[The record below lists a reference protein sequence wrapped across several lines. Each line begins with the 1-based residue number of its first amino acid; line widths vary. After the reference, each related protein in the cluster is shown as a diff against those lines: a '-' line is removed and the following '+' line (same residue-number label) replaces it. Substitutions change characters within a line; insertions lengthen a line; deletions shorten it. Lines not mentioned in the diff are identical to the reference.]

1 MFGNE
6 KNLSNVISANVD
18 CEGRTH
24 MSRSEV
30 FRAVFINM
38 LSRARQCWEQGI
50 AGMALLELEENDWLL
65 AVCDDMLTRQ
75 NQDGRLCTV
84 ENTRCQTDPALSIQP
99 VLRAW
104 QLTGDARYRQAAERS
119 MDFYRQSGDKTADG
133 VLYHILGLPELWADS
148 AAMLPASL
156 AAMGEKQMAVQ
167 QMRGLCAKLRLENGL
182 YAHRWNEAEQRFIR
196 KQPWGAGNGWI
207 LVGLAWTIRVLGRE
221 DEHTPELMRL
231 YADLSAALLPWRLPS
246 GLYRDVLD
254 DPQSFEECQTAAMQ
268 AYSAMVLHE
277 EGLLDESVVPYAKA
291 TLDTVSAHVDPH
303 GAIHDCPGSPEFVDN
318 GTSTEMQAFW
328 LMLYAVLRRKGAVQ
342 SVR

>member
-1 MFGNE
+1 MRRNR
-6 KNLSNVISANVD
+6 LNVYHAI
-18 CEGRTH
+18 
-24 MSRSEV
+24 
-30 FRAVFINM
+30 FINM

-104 QLTGDARYRQAAERS
+104 QLTGEARYRQAAERS
-119 MDFYRQSGDKTADG
+119 IDFYKQSGDRTADG

-156 AAMGEKQMAVQ
+156 AAMGEVEMAVQ
-167 QMRGLCAKLRLENGL
+167 QMRGLCDKLRLGNGL
-182 YAHRWNEAEQRFIR
+182 YAHRWNDAEQCFAR
-196 KQPWGAGNGWI
+196 KQAWGAGNGWI
-207 LVGLAWTIRVLGRE
+207 LVGLAWTIRILGKE
-221 DEHTPELMRL
+221 HAHTPELMRL
-231 YADLSAALLPWRLPS
+231 YTDLSAALLPWRLPS

-254 DPQSFEECQTAAMQ
+254 DPQSFEECQTATMQ
-268 AYSAMVLHE
+268 AYSAMVLYE
-277 EGLLDESVVPYAKA
+277 EGLLDESVVSFAEA
-291 TLDTVSAHVDPH
+291 TLDTVSGHADSH
-303 GAIHDCPGSPEFVDN
+303 GAIHDCPGSPEFVNN

-328 LMLYAVLRRKGAVQ
+328 LMLYAVLKRKGVVQ
-342 SVR
+342 CDC